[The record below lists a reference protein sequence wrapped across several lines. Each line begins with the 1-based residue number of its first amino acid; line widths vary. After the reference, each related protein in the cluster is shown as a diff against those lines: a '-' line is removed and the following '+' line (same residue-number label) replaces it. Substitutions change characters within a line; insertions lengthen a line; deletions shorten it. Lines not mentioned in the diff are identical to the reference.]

1 MDGENRVYCEVC
13 KCNMSSRK
21 RMCAISQPDI
31 LILSLKRFLDLNTK
45 IMKSVNLSRHVR
57 YGDGKMYR
65 LRSAIV
71 HIGTSIRFGHYV
83 TYTFDGK
90 DRVVKFDDSIVRVM
104 NENSFRNEVRGIST
118 PYVALYVREDDV
130 SAVDVRM
137 SRDDARY
144 VFRDHGKYLEEIG
157 HFGTAKVDERK
168 VPRIAPP
175 VTSALGKRHRRHDDD
190 DNDDMDIPREPRF
203 GNFGG
208 GSRFVC

>member
-1 MDGENRVYCEVC
+1 M
-13 KCNMSSRK
+13 
-21 RMCAISQPDI
+21 
-31 LILSLKRFLDLNTK
+31 
-45 IMKSVNLSRHVR
+45 
-57 YGDGKMYR
+57 
-65 LRSAIV
+65 
-71 HIGTSIRFGHYV
+71 